1 MVGRGRS
8 RTAFFDMRSGRRFS
22 QRDHAD
28 PSARTGETAQGATRC
43 CQRVGFGHRI
53 KRGEDNARHRRPG
66 GFSLIE
72 IVVVLA
78 LLGLMTALVISG
90 GGSLLQASAREN
102 AENSALTAIGAARH
116 QAVLAGQVVE
126 LRIDEK
132 ARALDWGT
140 GRANLPDNEELHL
153 LPPVRT
159 GAMLIGGQLKEE
171 TIPRVRFYA
180 DGTCDPFRLEIS
192 RDNSRREIA
201 IDPWTC
207 AVLAPDKK
215 AGVR

>member
-1 MVGRGRS
+1 MSRRGRPL
-8 RTAFFDMRSGRRFS
+8 TAFTDMRSGRELS
-22 QRDHAD
+22 QRSGGLAS
-28 PSARTGETAQGATRC
+28 PKPYGA
-43 CQRVGFGHRI
+43 
-53 KRGEDNARHRRPG
+53 G
-66 GFSLIE
+66 GFSLLE

-78 LLGLMTALVISG
+78 LFALLGALVIGG
-90 GGSLLQASAREN
+90 GGSLLSAASREN

-116 QAVLAGQVVE
+116 QAVLAGQTVE

-140 GRANLPDNEELHL
+140 GRANLPENEELHL
-153 LPPVRT
+153 LPPVRS

-192 RDNSRREIA
+192 HDNSRRVIA

-207 AVLAPDKK
+207 AVLAPEKK
-215 AGVR
+215 PGTF